1 MSFFCK
7 SVFKVVISFV
17 VDFLVLKLSEILFRK
32 KPLNDLVPTTITSVV
47 DEVLKLGLKL
57 WVNQNL
63 YSLITNSQTKVEML
77 IFLFTI

>member
-47 DEVLKLGLKL
+47 GEVLKLGLKL
-57 WVNQNL
+57 
-63 YSLITNSQTKVEML
+63 
-77 IFLFTI
+77 